1 MRTTI
6 SSGSHFHLIIHGR
19 DVMNVRSQLF
29 ISVSTERWSR
39 NQQLPLNVVERV
51 PITYF
56 SFNFQQYKDLY
67 DFYDEKI
74 VDQFFDSIYERFVT
88 GGYFKM
94 HGCI

>member
-1 MRTTI
+1 M
-6 SSGSHFHLIIHGR
+6 
-19 DVMNVRSQLF
+19 
-29 ISVSTERWSR
+29 
-39 NQQLPLNVVERV
+39 ERV

-88 GGYFKM
+88 GRDFKM
-94 HGCI
+94 HGYI